1 MENKENKLQK
11 VYKIIMLIVL
21 TAFITFMITSIV
33 MYKYIKGDLSFIN
46 REIKIVNN
54 SSSQVDIN
62 TKLTKYKNLIDKYF
76 LGEVDESKLEE
87 GAIKGYI
94 EALDDKYS
102 EYISKEDMEDY
113 KADIMGNFVGIGI
126 YMIENKEKDR
136 IEVVSPIKDSPAEKA
151 GIQPGDLIVK
161 VDGEE
166 YKAED
171 MTVASTKIK
180 GKEGTKVKIEILRG
194 DKTLEFEI
202 ERATINTNP
211 LTAEVLENNIGYI
224 GITSFGENTASDFK
238 SKYEELSSKNIKS
251 LIIDLRNNGGGLVTE
266 ATTIIDYIADKGS
279 TELITIDK
287 HNNEK
292 TTKSYI
298 DPIIN
303 MPIVVLVN
311 KNTASAS
318 EIVAGALRDL
328 GKAKIVG
335 TTTYGKGVIQEF
347 LTLEDGTGL
356 KLTTE
361 EYFTPN
367 RTKINK
373 VGIEPDEKVE
383 LPETVNEKLVVEKT
397 QDTQLQ
403 KAIELLK

>member
-1 MENKENKLQK
+1 MENKESKLQK
-11 VYKIIMLIVL
+11 VYKVIMVIVL
-21 TAFITFMITSIV
+21 TAFITFMITSISL
-33 MYKYIKGDLSFIN
+33 YKYLGGNLSFIN
-46 REIKIVNN
+46 RKIKIVDNGN
-54 SSSQVDIN
+54 SKVDIN
-62 TKLTKYKNLIDKYF
+62 TKLSKYKSLIDKYF
-76 LGEVDESKLEE
+76 LGEVEESKLEE

-126 YMIENKEKDR
+126 YMIENKEKNR
-136 IEVVSPIKDSPAEKA
+136 IEVLSPIKDSPAEKV
-151 GIQPGDLIVK
+151 GIQAGDLIIK

-166 YKAED
+166 YKADD

-180 GKEGTKVKIEILRG
+180 GEAGTKVKIEILRG

-202 ERATINTNP
+202 ERASVNTNP
-211 LTAEVLENNIGYI
+211 IISEVLENSIGYI

-238 SKYEELSSKNIKS
+238 SKYEELASKNIKS

-266 ATTIIDYIADKGS
+266 ATTIIDYIADKGAV
-279 TELITIDK
+279 ELITVDK

-292 TTKSYI
+292 TTKSYR

-367 RTKINK
+367 KIKINK
-373 VGIEPDEKVE
+373 IGIVPDEKVE
-383 LPETVNEKLVVEKT
+383 LPETEKSKLIVEKA
-397 QDTQLQ
+397 QDTQLE